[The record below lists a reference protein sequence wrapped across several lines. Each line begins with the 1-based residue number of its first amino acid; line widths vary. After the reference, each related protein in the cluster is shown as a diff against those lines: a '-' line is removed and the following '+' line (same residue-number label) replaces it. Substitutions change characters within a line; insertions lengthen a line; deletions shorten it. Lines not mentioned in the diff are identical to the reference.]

1 MSEPT
6 PLPLS
11 GLRIVEL
18 SSFVATPLCGL
29 TLAQLGAE
37 VIRVEPMGGAPDRGR
52 WPLSAQ
58 GTSLYWTGLN
68 RGKRGVEVDLS
79 RDEGR
84 ALVSDL
90 IVEGDG
96 IVVSNAERRGTLGVD
111 ALSARR
117 PDLVHATLVGR
128 RDGGTAVDY
137 TVQASTGFPLASG
150 PTDHEGPVNSSVP
163 TWDLAAG
170 LYLATGILAAVHHRS
185 ATGQGRRLRLAL
197 EDVALAT
204 AGTLGH
210 LAEAQLRPE
219 SPREPDGNHVYGSF
233 GRDFTSAD
241 GVRFMVVALTPRHWT
256 ELVEAAGLGEVVGAL
271 ERSLGADLSQEGER
285 YRHRDTLAALL
296 ASWFGRTGAED
307 VRAALGATRVL
318 WSQYRT
324 FTETAAALP
333 GNPLFH
339 EAEQAGV
346 EPHLAP
352 AAPVALNGEHT
363 PPAPAPRVGEHTHA
377 VLGSALGLGGD
388 ELDRLVEQGIVRP
401 AADAPSA

>member
-29 TLAQLGAE
+29 SLAQLGAE
-37 VIRVEPMGGAPDRGR
+37 VIRVEPLGGAPDRGR

-68 RGKRGVEVDLS
+68 RGKLGVEVDLS

-84 ALVSDL
+84 ALVADL

-96 IVVSNAERRGTLGVD
+96 IVVSNAERRGTLGFE
-111 ALSARR
+111 ALQERR

-128 RDGGTAVDY
+128 GDGGTAVDY
-137 TVQASTGFPLASG
+137 TVQASSGFPLASG
-150 PTDHEGPVNSSVP
+150 PAGHEGPVNSSVP
-163 TWDLAAG
+163 TWDLTAG
-170 LYLATGILAAVHHRS
+170 LYLATGILAAVHHRT

-219 SPREPDGNHVYGSF
+219 SPREADGNHVYGSF

-241 GVRFMVVALTPRHWT
+241 GARFMVVALTPRHWSQ
-256 ELVEAAGLGEVVGAL
+256 LVEAAGLGEVVPAL
-271 ERSLGADLSQEGER
+271 ERSLGADLSREGER
-285 YRHRDTLAALL
+285 YRHREAIAALL
-296 ASWFGRTGAED
+296 ASWFGRTEADE
-307 VRAALGATRVL
+307 VRSALGATRVL
-318 WSQYRT
+318 WSEYRT
-324 FTETAAALP
+324 FAEAAAALP
-333 GNPLFH
+333 GHPLFH
-339 EAEQAGV
+339 ETGQAGV
-346 EPHLAP
+346 ETHLAP
-352 AAPVALNGEHT
+352 AGPVAVDGEHT
-363 PPAPAPRVGEHTHA
+363 PPTPAPQVGEHTHA
-377 VLGSALGLGGD
+377 VLGSALGLDGPA
-388 ELDRLVEQGIVRP
+388 LDRLVEQGVVRP
-401 AADAPSA
+401 AGDGQGS